1 MRSDGRKHLL
11 RWHFLKPAKNLGR
24 GEHLFTLVSELGHRG
39 VRQSR
44 PRAGPP
50 GRPWQP
56 GPSAGTAAGLGCSA
70 CSPPGVCRLQKH
82 LECTDD
88 GPGLSQSERRQRT
101 AEPCISCV
109 PQTRVAW
116 TESRGEGTER
126 GTLFSALPIAPVPSP
141 WFSSGQRS
149 PLTISP
155 ETRVWRSACE
165 SSRNAYLADS
175 CNIHLIN
182 YLPWSGPIRGAVSGS
197 NSKCSTRLAA
207 QDASS

>member
-24 GEHLFTLVSELGHRG
+24 GEHLFTLVSELGHGG

-44 PRAGPP
+44 PRAGPT

-56 GPSAGTAAGLGCSA
+56 SPWAGAAAGPGCSA
-70 CSPPGVCRLQKH
+70 CSPPPVPRVCSLQKH
-82 LECTDD
+82 LECTDE
-88 GPGLSQSERRQRT
+88 GPGLSQSEHRQRT
-101 AEPCISCV
+101 AEPCIGCA
-109 PQTRVAW
+109 PQARVAW
-116 TESRGEGTER
+116 TESRSEDTEQ

-155 ETRVWRSACE
+155 GTR
-165 SSRNAYLADS
+165 
-175 CNIHLIN
+175 
-182 YLPWSGPIRGAVSGS
+182 AVSGDPPV
-197 NSKCSTRLAA
+197 RAA
-207 QDASS
+207 ETHTSLTAATFI